1 MGRVK
6 NESYTYDDLVDSM
19 RTNGWKGDPV
29 DVVKMP
35 DGKLTSV
42 DNTRITA
49 AREAGI
55 EVKATIREYDEPL
68 TPAIRDARGWQNY
81 STWGEAISARIKQQ
95 GSTFSTANPYGATQS
110 PRVNGKP

>member
-1 MGRVK
+1 MTG
-6 NESYTYDDLVDSM
+6 ESYTYDDLVRSM

-35 DGKLTSV
+35 DGKLTSM

-55 EVKATIREYDEPL
+55 NVQATIRNYSDPL
-68 TPAIRDARGWQNY
+68 TPEMQQLRGWENY
-81 STWGEAISARIKQQ
+81 ETWGEAITARIQKQ
-95 GSTFSTANPYGATQS
+95 GSKFSAPNPYGATQS
-110 PRVNGKP
+110 PRITGKP